1 MTPKVEA
8 TVFRRPDTVCA
19 WQLVNYTVAV
29 AVAFYR
35 SAFRLS
41 LLSIRTSTA
50 TATTAAAAEEEIATE
65 VHPQSLTER
74 KFSLSG
80 SESTNAAAAFV
91 KVFSAIG
98 EQSSTAVFH
107 SFQLKH

>member
-1 MTPKVEA
+1 M
-8 TVFRRPDTVCA
+8 FRRPDTVCA

-50 TATTAAAAEEEIATE
+50 TATTTAAAAEEEIATE

-107 SFQLKH
+107 SFQLKN